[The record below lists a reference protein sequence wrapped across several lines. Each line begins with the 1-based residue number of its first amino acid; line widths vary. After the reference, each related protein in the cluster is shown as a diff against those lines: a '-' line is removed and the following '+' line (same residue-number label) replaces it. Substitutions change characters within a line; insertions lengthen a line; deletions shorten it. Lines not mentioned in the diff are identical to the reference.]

1 MMNAIVRRGPDDAG
15 AWLDNDCGVA
25 LGHRRLSIVDLSP
38 MGHQPML
45 SASGRYVLVFNGEIY
60 NHNELRAELGD
71 RQRWRGS
78 SDTETLL
85 AAIEAWGLSDALRRC
100 AGMFA
105 FALWDRLDRE
115 LTLAR
120 DRSGEKPLY
129 YGLAAGRFVFASDLA
144 SIVALNG
151 GMPEIDWTSARTY
164 FLHNSVPAP
173 ASIYKDLFKLSP
185 GCLIVVRPDDAKAVS
200 PMQQQAWWS
209 ALAVANGPRFLGDKQ
224 EAADELERLLVR
236 AIGFQMLA
244 DVPVGAFLSGG
255 IDSSLV
261 CAMMQQASTQ
271 PIRTFS
277 IGFERKEF
285 NEAPHAK
292 AVAEH
297 LGTSHIDLIVTSAM
311 AADLAPS
318 LGAMWSEP
326 FADSSQI
333 PTAILA
339 RLAAQHVTVALTGDG
354 GDELFCGYAR
364 YQTALELETLPARRA
379 LALGLSLLPASAMA
393 ALIRAIPLR
402 SAKRARAENIG
413 RIREILSAPT
423 PMSRYARQLYQPA
436 WHASLLRGGLTG
448 VAGVQDFGVPHG
460 DLLNAY
466 GLADALEYLPSDI
479 LTKVDRAGMAVS
491 LETRIPLLDAGIV
504 EFALSLP
511 SDIKRADA
519 GFKFPL
525 RALLY
530 RHVPREMVDR
540 PKMGF
545 GIPLGEWLRHELKDW
560 AASHIAAVDELF
572 EPAAVEKLWAQHQRE
587 THDWSAPLWRII
599 MFRAWR
605 EAQQDAR
612 VFGDGQSLV
621 KRQSIVA
628 Q

>member
-1 MMNAIVRRGPDDAG
+1 MTNAIVRRGPDDEG
-15 AWLDNDCGVA
+15 AWLDDASGVA

-38 MGHQPML
+38 AGHQPMS

-60 NHNELRAELGD
+60 NHTELRAELG
-71 RQRWRGS
+71 QAQPWRGA

-85 AAIEAWGLSDALRRC
+85 AAIEAWGVEAALRRC

-105 FALWDRLDRE
+105 VALWDCEARE

-120 DRSGEKPLY
+120 DRFGEKPLY
-129 YGLAAGRFVFASDLA
+129 YGVAAGRFVFASDLS
-144 SIVALNG
+144 SIIALG
-151 GMPEIDWTSARTY
+151 GTAPEIDWTAARTY
-164 FLHNSVPAP
+164 FLHSSVPAP
-173 ASIYKDLFKLSP
+173 ASIYKGIYKLSP
-185 GCLIVVRPDDAKAVS
+185 GCLIVVRPDTAHLAA
-200 PMQQQAWWS
+200 PFQQKAWWS
-209 ALAVANGPRFLGDKQ
+209 AFQVASGPRFHGDAKD
-224 EAADELERLLVR
+224 AVAELERLLTR

-261 CAMMQQASTQ
+261 CAMMQRASSR
-271 PIRTFS
+271 PVRTFS

-292 AVAEH
+292 AVAAH
-297 LGTSHIDLIVTSAM
+297 LGTSHTDLTVTSAM

-326 FADSSQI
+326 FADSSQV

-339 RLAAQHVTVALTGDG
+339 RLAAQDVTVALTGDG
-354 GDELFCGYAR
+354 GDELFCGYTR
-364 YQTALELETLPARRA
+364 YQTALELERLPARQA
-379 LALGLSLLPASAMA
+379 IALGLSLLPTSMMA
-393 ALIRAIPLR
+393 ALVRAIPLR
-402 SAKRARAENIG
+402 SAKRARAENID

-423 PMSRYARQLYQPA
+423 AMSRYARQLYQPA
-436 WHASLLRGGLTG
+436 WHATLLRDGLAG
-448 VAGVQDFGVPHG
+448 VAGVKDYGVPHG

-491 LETRIPLLDAGIV
+491 LETRVPLLDPSIV

-511 SDIKRADA
+511 SDIKRADG

-525 RALLY
+525 RDLLY
-530 RHVPREMVDR
+530 RHVPRAMIDR

-560 AASHIAAVDELF
+560 AAAHINVVDELF
-572 EPAAVEKLWAQHQRE
+572 EPAAVEQLWAQHQSGAR
-587 THDWSAPLWRII
+587 DWSPVLWRII

-605 EAQQDAR
+605 EAQQGAR
-612 VFGDGQSLV
+612 AFGDGQALV
-621 KRQSIVA
+621 QRPNYA
-628 Q
+628 A